1 MSLIL
6 FGLMCLAVPAK
17 VVRIKGDVAEVDFG
31 GVVKEA
37 NVSLVDTTV
46 GEYVIIHA
54 GYAIQTV
61 DKKEAEET
69 LEMFREILGDSH
81 A

>member
-1 MSLIL
+1 MSFIL

-17 VVRIKGDVAEVDFG
+17 VIRIDGDVAEVDFG
-31 GVVKEA
+31 GVVRKA
-37 NVSLVDTTV
+37 NVSLVDTEV

-54 GYAIQTV
+54 GYAIQTL
-61 DKKEAEET
+61 DRREAEET
-69 LEMFREILGDSH
+69 LEMFQEILGDSH